1 MALPTLDV
9 QFAPSA
15 VASAGR
21 SFILDISTLG
31 TNTDPTVDLTG
42 GTLAEGAVFKDITPY
57 VRSFTTDRG
66 RRRSLDRFGAGTA
79 TVVLDNRDRRF
90 DPTNFSS
97 EYANSILGITGVT
110 PMRPVIINATWS
122 GTSYPVFRGF
132 IDSWSFDYDQSISD
146 ATATI
151 TLTDAFKVLAGP
163 LGSLPTAPGFT
174 AADDYD
180 RIPSSAEVLI
190 ATADG
195 DGLNVVPMSGTA
207 ARIGFVADVTV
218 GSGPTASAYVEST
231 QRLYVM
237 NSSGNSVSVV
247 NTASNAVAATV
258 STGTNP
264 SGIAAHPYGTQIITA
279 NYGSNNVT
287 IISTA
292 TNAVLATTA
301 VGTNPSQVVYSLT
314 GDKAYV
320 LNSESD
326 TVSVI
331 NTSTYAVSST
341 ISVGQQ
347 PVYAKGL
354 SPDGTRLIVGNY
366 FDSTAS
372 IINTTTNT
380 VVATPSTTTGSS
392 FVSFLPNG
400 TKAYLTCPDG
410 DNVKVIT
417 MASNTVTATI
427 TVGNNPRESAITP
440 DGAKLFVVNRESNTC
455 SIIDTATNTVVASPT
470 CGTYPYS
477 VIVNARG
484 TRAYVANADSANV
497 SVINTATNTV
507 VETLGTLSSPEYLNI
522 NDSGTRIYAL
532 AYGADKVNV
541 LADQS
546 ANLGTFNIPVV
557 EGVEQT
563 PAYGA
568 ENETTGQRIFRL
580 LDEVGM
586 QRSDI
591 DEGNVRLIPQKV
603 DATVLEMMQ
612 IAAESEPGDLF
623 VDASGQIRF
632 DDRYALIEN
641 TKSNTTQGTFDT
653 TTLSN
658 PFSTVEVAYDDDLL
672 YNIIKTTRYT
682 VDPSKTESENP
693 VLLGTTVTVSNP
705 ESQALYGA
713 RTLER
718 RLPVPTDFGSDTTY
732 GQDYLRDYGTFL
744 ISIYSQPELRPASI
758 RIMPQRSETT
768 LFPQVL
774 DREINDRI
782 TVKFN
787 VPGGGTIEKDCFI
800 DGVSHDVTP
809 ESWSTS
815 FNLRSATQYTGFFI
829 LDSATVGLLDTN
841 KLAF

>member
-21 SFILDISTLG
+21 SFILDISILG
-31 TNTDPTVDLTG
+31 TNTDPAVDLTG
-42 GTLAEGAVFKDITPY
+42 GTLAEGAVFKDISPY
-57 VRSFTTDRG
+57 VRAITTDRG

-79 TVVLDNRDRRF
+79 TIVLDNRDRRF

-122 GTSYPVFRGF
+122 GTSYPIFRGF

-174 AADDYD
+174 SADVYD

-195 DGLNVVPMSGTA
+195 DGLNVVPMSGTS
-207 ARIGFVADVTV
+207 ARLGYVIDITV
-218 GSGPTASAYVEST
+218 GSGATASAYVENT

-237 NSSGNSVSVV
+237 NASGNSVSVV

-264 SGIAAHPYGTQIITA
+264 SGIAAHPYGTQVITA
-279 NYGSNNVT
+279 NYGSNNAT

-292 TNAVLATTA
+292 TNTVLATTN
-301 VGTNPSQVVYSLT
+301 VGTQPAQVVYSLT

-320 LNSESD
+320 LNSGSAN
-326 TVSVI
+326 VSVI

-341 ISVGQQ
+341 IAVGTQ

-366 FDSTAS
+366 ASSTVS
-372 IINTTTNT
+372 IINTSTDT

-392 FVSFLPNG
+392 FVSFLPDS
-400 TKAYLTCPDG
+400 TKAYVTCPDG

-427 TVGNNPRESAITP
+427 TVGDNPRESAITP
-440 DGAKLFVVNRESNTC
+440 DGTKLFVVNRGSNTC
-455 SIIDTATNTVVASPT
+455 SIIDTATDTVVASPT

-477 VIVNARG
+477 VIVNTQG
-484 TRAYVANADSANV
+484 TRAYVGNFSSSNV
-497 SVINTATNTV
+497 TIIDTATNAV
-507 VETLGTLSSPEYLNI
+507 VDTLGTLSTPGYLNI
-522 NDSGTRIYAL
+522 NNSGTRIYAL
-532 AYGADKVNV
+532 ASNKVNV

-641 TKSNTTQGTFDT
+641 TKSNTTQGTFDA

-658 PFSTVEVAYDDDLL
+658 PFATVDVAYDDDLL

-682 VDPSKTESENP
+682 VDPTKTESENP

-744 ISIYSQPELRPASI
+744 MSIYSQPELRPASI

-782 TVKFN
+782 VVKFN
-787 VPGGGTIEKDCFI
+787 VPGGGTIEKSCFV
-800 DGVSHDVTP
+800 DGVSHDISP

-829 LDSATVGLLDTN
+829 LDSATAGLLDTN

>member
-31 TNTDPTVDLTG
+31 TNTDPAVDLTG
-42 GTLAEGAVFKDITPY
+42 GTLAEGAVFKDISPY

-122 GTSYPVFRGF
+122 GTSYPIFRGF

-174 AADDYD
+174 VADYYD

-195 DGLNVVPMSGTA
+195 DGLNVVPMTGTS
-207 ARIGFVADVTV
+207 ARLGFVTNITV
-218 GSGPTASAYVEST
+218 GSGATASAYVENT

-237 NSSGNSVSVV
+237 NASGNSVSVV

-264 SGIAAHPYGTQIITA
+264 SGIAAHPYGTQVITA

-301 VGTNPSQVVYSLT
+301 VGTQPAQVVYSLT

-320 LNSESD
+320 LNSGSAN
-326 TVSVI
+326 VSVI

-341 ISVGQQ
+341 IAVGTQ

-366 FDSTAS
+366 ASSTVS
-372 IINTTTNT
+372 IINTATDT

-392 FVSFLPNG
+392 FVSFLPNS
-400 TKAYLTCPDG
+400 TKAYVTCPDG

-427 TVGNNPRESAITP
+427 TVGDNPRESAITP
-440 DGAKLFVVNRESNTC
+440 DGTKLFVVNRGSNTC
-455 SIIDTATNTVVASPT
+455 SIIDTTTDTVVASPT

-477 VIVNARG
+477 VIVNTQG
-484 TRAYVANADSANV
+484 TRAYVGNFSSSNV
-497 SVINTATNTV
+497 TIIDTATNAV
-507 VETLGTLSSPEYLNI
+507 VDTLGTLSTPGYLNI
-522 NDSGTRIYAL
+522 NNSGTRIYAL
-532 AYGADKVNV
+532 ASNKVNV

-568 ENETTGQRIFRL
+568 ENEKTGQRIFRL

-658 PFSTVEVAYDDDLL
+658 PFATVEVAYDDDLL

-682 VDPSKTESENP
+682 VDPTKTESENP

-718 RLPVPTDFGSDTTY
+718 RLPVPTDFGDDTTY

-744 ISIYSQPELRPASI
+744 MSIYSQPELRPASI

-782 TVKFN
+782 VVKFS
-787 VPGGGTIEKDCFI
+787 VPGGGTIEKSCFI

>member
-31 TNTDPTVDLTG
+31 TNTDPAVDLTG

-97 EYANSILGITGVT
+97 EYANAILGITGVT

-174 AADDYD
+174 SADDYD

-195 DGLNVVPMSGTA
+195 DGLNVVPMSGTS
-207 ARIGFVADVTV
+207 ARLGYVTDITV
-218 GSGPTASAYVEST
+218 GSGATASAYVENT

-237 NSSGNSVSVV
+237 NASGNSVSVV
-247 NTASNAVAATV
+247 NTASNAVSATV

-264 SGIAAHPYGTQIITA
+264 SGIAAHPYGTQVITA

-301 VGTNPSQVVYSLT
+301 VGTQPAQVVYSLT

-320 LNSESD
+320 LNSGSAN
-326 TVSVI
+326 VSVI

-341 ISVGQQ
+341 IAVGTQ

-366 FDSTAS
+366 AASTVS
-372 IINTTTNT
+372 IINTTTDT
-380 VVATPSTTTGSS
+380 VIATPSTTTGSS
-392 FVSFLPNG
+392 FVSFLPNS
-400 TKAYLTCPDG
+400 TKAYVTCPDG

-427 TVGNNPRESAITP
+427 TVGDNPRESALTP
-440 DGAKLFVVNRESNTC
+440 DGTKLFVVNRDSNTC
-455 SIIDTATNTVVASPT
+455 SIIDTATDTVVASPT

-477 VIVNARG
+477 VIVNIQG
-484 TRAYVANADSANV
+484 TRAYVGNRSSSNITIIDTV
-497 SVINTATNTV
+497 TNTV
-507 VETLGTLSSPEYLNI
+507 VGTLGTLSTPGYLNI

-532 AYGADKVNV
+532 ASNKVNV

-744 ISIYSQPELRPASI
+744 MSIYSQPELRPASI

-829 LDSATVGLLDTN
+829 LDSATAGLLDTN

>member
-1 MALPTLDV
+1 
-9 QFAPSA
+9 
-15 VASAGR
+15 
-21 SFILDISTLG
+21 
-31 TNTDPTVDLTG
+31 
-42 GTLAEGAVFKDITPY
+42 
-57 VRSFTTDRG
+57 
-66 RRRSLDRFGAGTA
+66 
-79 TVVLDNRDRRF
+79 
-90 DPTNFSS
+90 
-97 EYANSILGITGVT
+97 
-110 PMRPVIINATWS
+110 MRPVIINATWS

-174 AADDYD
+174 VADYYD

-195 DGLNVVPMSGTA
+195 DGLNVVPMSGTS
-207 ARIGFVADVTV
+207 ARLGYVTDITV
-218 GSGPTASAYVEST
+218 GSGATASAYVENT

-237 NSSGNSVSVV
+237 NASGNSVSVV
-247 NTASNAVAATV
+247 NTASNAVSATV

-264 SGIAAHPYGTQIITA
+264 SGIAAHPYGTQVITA

-301 VGTNPSQVVYSLT
+301 VGTQPAQVVYSLT

-320 LNSESD
+320 LNAGSAN
-326 TVSVI
+326 VSVI

-341 ISVGQQ
+341 IAVGTQ

-366 FDSTAS
+366 AASTVS
-372 IINTTTNT
+372 IINTTTDT

-392 FVSFLPNG
+392 FVSFLPDS
-400 TKAYLTCPDG
+400 TKAYVTCPDG

-427 TVGNNPRESAITP
+427 TVGDNPRESAITP
-440 DGAKLFVVNRESNTC
+440 DGTKLFVVNRGSNTC
-455 SIIDTATNTVVASPT
+455 SIIDTTTDTVVASPT

-477 VIVNARG
+477 VIVNTQG
-484 TRAYVANADSANV
+484 TRAYVGNYSSSNV
-497 SVINTATNTV
+497 TIIDTATNTV
-507 VETLGTLSSPEYLNI
+507 VDTLGTLSTPAYLNI
-522 NDSGTRIYAL
+522 NNSGTRIYAL
-532 AYGADKVNV
+532 ASNKVNV

-568 ENETTGQRIFRL
+568 ENEKTGERIFRL

-641 TKSNTTQGTFDT
+641 TKSNTTQGTFDA

-658 PFSTVEVAYDDDLL
+658 PFATVEVAYDDDLL

-682 VDPSKTESENP
+682 VDPTKTESENP

-718 RLPVPTDFGSDTTY
+718 RLPVPTDFGDDTTY

-744 ISIYSQPELRPASI
+744 MSIYSQPELRPASI

-782 TVKFN
+782 VVKFS
-787 VPGGGTIEKDCFI
+787 VPGGGTIEKSCFI
-800 DGVSHDVTP
+800 DGVAHDVTP

-829 LDSATVGLLDTN
+829 LDSATAGLLDTN

>member
-31 TNTDPTVDLTG
+31 TNTDPAVDLTG

-174 AADDYD
+174 SADDYD

-218 GSGPTASAYVEST
+218 GTTPDKLVHAEKI
-231 QRLYVM
+231 QRLYV
-237 NSSGNSVSVV
+237 G
-247 NTASNAVAATV
+247 
-258 STGTNP
+258 
-264 SGIAAHPYGTQIITA
+264 
-279 NYGSNNVT
+279 NYG
-287 IISTA
+287 
-292 TNAVLATTA
+292 
-301 VGTNPSQVVYSLT
+301 
-314 GDKAYV
+314 
-320 LNSESD
+320 
-326 TVSVI
+326 
-331 NTSTYAVSST
+331 
-341 ISVGQQ
+341 
-347 PVYAKGL
+347 
-354 SPDGTRLIVGNY
+354 
-366 FDSTAS
+366 
-372 IINTTTNT
+372 
-380 VVATPSTTTGSS
+380 
-392 FVSFLPNG
+392 
-400 TKAYLTCPDG
+400 
-410 DNVKVIT
+410 
-417 MASNTVTATI
+417 
-427 TVGNNPRESAITP
+427 
-440 DGAKLFVVNRESNTC
+440 
-455 SIIDTATNTVVASPT
+455 
-470 CGTYPYS
+470 
-477 VIVNARG
+477 
-484 TRAYVANADSANV
+484 SANV
-497 SVINTATNTV
+497 SVINTASNTVSATVTVGSGPQSVAITPDGTKAYVNNYSAATVSVINTATNAVSATVTVGTTPRIIIANPRGTRVYVANILSNTVSVIDTSSNTV
-507 VETLGTLSSPEYLNI
+507 VETLGTLSQPYSLAI
-522 NDSGTRIYAL
+522 NANGTRIYAT
-532 AYGADKVNV
+532 AYAAAKVNV

-586 QRSDI
+586 QRSDL

-658 PFSTVEVAYDDDLL
+658 PFATVEVAYDDDLL

-682 VDPSKTESENP
+682 VDPTKTESENP

-744 ISIYSQPELRPASI
+744 MSIYSQPELRPASI